1 MANAH
6 LKEFT
11 KGIFKE
17 NPTFIIMLGLCPTLG
32 VTTQVVNAIGMGAGV
47 LFVLLFSNIFISL
60 LKNVIPNSVR
70 IPAYIVIIA
79 SFVTIV
85 EMVMHAFA
93 PSLYESL
100 GIFLPLIVVNCIIL
114 GRAEAF
120 ANKNSVFDSIL
131 DAIGMSVG
139 FTLALLLIAALREG
153 LGAGTWTLFAI
164 GSFDGVIKIPVLFQY
179 PIRIMTLAA
188 GALLIMGFLK
198 AFFNWKT
205 GRKRGKIM
213 AYIGIVITYIFI
225 NNFILTQFIGLC
237 PFIGVSKNSESALG
251 MGMAVTFVM
260 GLASL
265 ITWLV
270 YNFLL
275 VPLSLEYLQTLSFIL
290 VIAALVQ
297 LVELVIQKNSPALY
311 QALGIFLPLI
321 TTNCAVLGIALI
333 NITQGYNLMESFTA
347 GIAGGLGFTL
357 AIILMSNLREKL
369 DLQPVRKSFKGVPI
383 AFVSGGLMALAFMAF
398 DKALLSNLLG

>member
-1 MANAH
+1 
-6 LKEFT
+6 
-11 KGIFKE
+11 
-17 NPTFIIMLGLCPTLG
+17 
-32 VTTQVVNAIGMGAGV
+32 
-47 LFVLLFSNIFISL
+47 
-60 LKNVIPNSVR
+60 
-70 IPAYIVIIA
+70 
-79 SFVTIV
+79 
-85 EMVMHAFA
+85 
-93 PSLYESL
+93 
-100 GIFLPLIVVNCIIL
+100 
-114 GRAEAF
+114 
-120 ANKNSVFDSIL
+120 
-131 DAIGMSVG
+131 
-139 FTLALLLIAALREG
+139 
-153 LGAGTWTLFAI
+153 
-164 GSFDGVIKIPVLFQY
+164 
-179 PIRIMTLAA
+179 
-188 GALLIMGFLK
+188 
-198 AFFNWKT
+198 
-205 GRKRGKIM
+205 
-213 AYIGIVITYIFI
+213 
-225 NNFILTQFIGLC
+225 
-237 PFIGVSKNSESALG
+237 